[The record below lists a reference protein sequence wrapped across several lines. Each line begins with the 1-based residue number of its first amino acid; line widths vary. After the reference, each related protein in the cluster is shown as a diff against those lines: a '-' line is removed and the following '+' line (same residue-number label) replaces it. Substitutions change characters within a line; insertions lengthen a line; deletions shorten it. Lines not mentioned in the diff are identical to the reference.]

1 MFTHTRQKKS
11 RQRRKK
17 SNSQNHTTV
26 LWKVAQWALKRLP
39 QMKGWIKIHRNL
51 INWEWF
57 DYPEMLKLWLYLL
70 MMANTDDGY
79 KWHGIALERGQLV
92 TSLPELEKKTG
103 FTVQQIRTCLK
114 RLCSTG
120 EITVESTNKYRII
133 TICNY
138 RDYQILDDE
147 KPTAK
152 VLEQTN
158 VKTGKITGKEEDAN
172 NCGLG
177 SCGGEEKGEQ
187 QTNQQ
192 TNNRQINRQTTD
204 KLTDKL
210 TGKKDEVNGCI
221 LDSCENLFNDEQQA
235 NQQATQQPQQQANNS
250 IQEEYIIYTNNNIDN
265 NNMCISKE
273 TSVNFENSLFESD
286 KPVFTKADLEKMFED
301 FRVAYK
307 GKKRGFKIEFENFVK
322 KNKEWREIVP
332 KLMPALVKM
341 EEWRVA
347 AKKAGKFVP
356 EYAML
361 QTWINQSRWE
371 VEYEDL
377 QAEQKQEAVEEDK
390 GEYGVGFGGVD
401 Y

>member
-1 MFTHTRQKKS
+1 
-11 RQRRKK
+11 
-17 SNSQNHTTV
+17 
-26 LWKVAQWALKRLP
+26 
-39 QMKGWIKIHRNL
+39 MKGWIKIHRNL

-133 TICNY
+133 TICSY
-138 RDYQILDDE
+138 RDYQILEDE

-152 VLEQTN
+152 VLEQIN
-158 VKTGKITGKEEDAN
+158 VKTGKSTDKNTGAN
-172 NCGLG
+172 DCDIDSCSDGL
-177 SCGGEEKGEQ
+177 SSEQ
-187 QTNQQ
+187 QAQQQ
-192 TNNRQINRQTTD
+192 TTNRQINRQTTN
-204 KLTDKL
+204 KI
-210 TGKKDEVNGCI
+210 TGKSTGKNSKVSDCNLDGCG
-221 LDSCENLFNDEQQA
+221 SLFNDEQQA

-250 IQEEYIIYTNNNIDN
+250 IQEEYNIYTNNNIDN
-265 NNMCISKE
+265 NNMCISKD
-273 TSVNFENSLFESD
+273 TSVNLENSLLESG
-286 KPVFTKADLEKMFED
+286 KPSFTKADLEKMFED

-307 GKKRGFKIEFENFVK
+307 GRKRSFKLEFENFVK

-341 EEWRVA
+341 EEWRIA

-371 VEYEDL
+371 VEYEDI
-377 QAEQKQEAVEEDK
+377 QVEETPVGVNK
-390 GEYGVGFGGVD
+390 GEYGVGFGGID

>member
-1 MFTHTRQKKS
+1 MYHCATES
-11 RQRRKK
+11 G
-17 SNSQNHTTV
+17 TV
-26 LWKVAQWALKRLP
+26 GLKIRLP

-51 INWEWF
+51 ISWEWF

-103 FTVQQIRTCLK
+103 FTVQQVRTCLK

-152 VLEQTN
+152 VLEQIN
-158 VKTGKITGKEEDAN
+158 VKTGKLTGKEEDAN
-172 NCGLG
+172 
-177 SCGGEEKGEQ
+177 SCDLNSCIYGKKGEQ
-187 QTNQQ
+187 QAQQQ
-192 TNNRQINRQTTD
+192 TSNRQINRQTTN
-204 KLTDKL
+204 KI
-210 TGKKDEVNGCI
+210 TGKSTGKNDRVNDCYLDGCG
-221 LDSCENLFNDEQQA
+221 NLFNDEQQV
-235 NQQATQQPQQQANNS
+235 NQQAMQQPQQQVNNS
-250 IQEEYIIYTNNNIDN
+250 IQEEYNIYNTNNSIDN
-265 NNMCISKE
+265 NNMSISKDN
-273 TSVNFENSLFESD
+273 SVNLENSPLGSD
-286 KPVFTKADLEKMFED
+286 KPSFTKANLEKMFED

-307 GKKRGFKIEFENFVK
+307 GRKRSFKLEFENFVK
-322 KNKEWREIVP
+322 KNKDWREVVP
-332 KLMPALVKM
+332 KLMPALEKM
-341 EEWRVA
+341 ESWRVE
-347 AKKAGKFVP
+347 AKKVGKFVP

-371 VEYEDL
+371 VEHEDL
-377 QAEQKQEAVEEDK
+377 HVEQEQVGEVKA
-390 GEYGVGFGGVD
+390 EYGVGFGGVE

>member
-1 MFTHTRQKKS
+1 
-11 RQRRKK
+11 
-17 SNSQNHTTV
+17 
-26 LWKVAQWALKRLP
+26 
-39 QMKGWIKIHRNL
+39 MKGWIKIHRNL

-114 RLCSTG
+114 RLCATG

-133 TICNY
+133 TICSY
-138 RDYQILDDE
+138 RDYQILEEE

-158 VKTGKITGKEEDAN
+158 VKTGKSTDKNSEAN
-172 NCGLG
+172 DCDLDGCVNIL
-177 SCGGEEKGEQ
+177 SDEQ
-187 QTNQQ
+187 QAQQQ
-192 TNNRQINRQTTD
+192 TTNRQINRQTTG
-204 KLTDKL
+204 KITGKS
-210 TGKKDEVNGCI
+210 TGKKSEISDCNLDGCG
-221 LDSCENLFNDEQQA
+221 NLFNGEQQT
-235 NQQATQQPQQQANNS
+235 NQQAQQQPQQQATNS
-250 IQEEYIIYTNNNIDN
+250 IQEEYIYNTNNSIDN
-265 NNMCISKE
+265 NNMGISNE
-273 TSVNFENSLFESD
+273 NSVNLGNSLFESD
-286 KPVFTKADLEKMFED
+286 KPSFTKSDLEKMFEA

-307 GKKRGFKIEFENFVK
+307 GKKRGFKIEFDNFVK

-377 QAEQKQEAVEEDK
+377 QVEQETVNVTEN

>member
-1 MFTHTRQKKS
+1 
-11 RQRRKK
+11 
-17 SNSQNHTTV
+17 
-26 LWKVAQWALKRLP
+26 
-39 QMKGWIKIHRNL
+39 MKGWIKIHRNL

-133 TICNY
+133 TICSY
-138 RDYQILDDE
+138 RDYQILEDE

-158 VKTGKITGKEEDAN
+158 VKTGKSTGKNSKVSDCN
-172 NCGLG
+172 LDGCG
-177 SCGGEEKGEQ
+177 S
-187 QTNQQ
+187 
-192 TNNRQINRQTTD
+192 
-204 KLTDKL
+204 
-210 TGKKDEVNGCI
+210 
-221 LDSCENLFNDEQQA
+221 LFNDEQQA

-250 IQEEYIIYTNNNIDN
+250 IQEEYNIYTNNNIDN
-265 NNMCISKE
+265 NNMCISKD
-273 TSVNFENSLFESD
+273 TSVNLENSLLESG
-286 KPVFTKADLEKMFED
+286 KPSFTKADLEKMFED

-307 GKKRGFKIEFENFVK
+307 GRKRSFKLEFENFVK

-341 EEWRVA
+341 EEWRIA

-371 VEYEDL
+371 VEYEDI
-377 QAEQKQEAVEEDK
+377 QVEETPVGVNK
-390 GEYGVGFGGVD
+390 GEYGVGFGGID